1 MNKKKKFKKVLILL
15 GGTSGERA
23 VSLDSGKACLK
34 ALKKKNY
41 KVSTFDPKFKN
52 LTLIDKKK
60 TDVIFNALHGKDGED
75 GVAQS
80 YFEYLK
86 IPYTHSGV
94 ISSYNSMNK
103 TISKEIFIK
112 NKILTPKYFSIFNF
126 EFKNS
131 NIKKLL
137 IKNRIHFPVVVKPIS
152 EGSSLGVKI
161 TKNLNQLQK
170 FSKSLFKY
178 YDQLIFE
185 QYIGGQ
191 EIQVAVINKVPIGAI
206 ELVPKRSF
214 YDYKAKYL
222 KSAKTKHIMPA
233 RLNKNK
239 YNQILKIAKKAHL
252 ALECKGVTRSDF
264 KYFKN
269 KFYLLEINTQP
280 GMTSLSLVPEIANYC
295 GISFDNLVEKIL
307 LDASVNR

>member
-1 MNKKKKFKKVLILL
+1 MNKKKKFKKVLIVL

-161 TKNLNQLQK
+161 VKNLNQLQK

-191 EIQVAVINKVPIGAI
+191 EIQAAVINKVPIGAI

-214 YDYKAKYL
+214 YDYKAKYS

-264 KYFKN
+264 KYFKD

-295 GISFDNLVEKIL
+295 GISFENLVEKIL
-307 LDASVNR
+307 LDASINR